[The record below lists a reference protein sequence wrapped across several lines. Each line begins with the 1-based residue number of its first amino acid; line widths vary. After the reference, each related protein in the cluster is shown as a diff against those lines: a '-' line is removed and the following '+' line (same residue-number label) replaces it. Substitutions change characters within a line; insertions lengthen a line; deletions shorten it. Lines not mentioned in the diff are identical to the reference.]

1 MKNTGTWNSD
11 LALWFVFIFFLPTFL
26 YMLANLCRLA
36 NSTTD
41 CQNVLPDVVGSDIIV
56 DTDYTAMANMQAELE
71 SVKQELSKLKTKRK
85 KSKTDQRDKI
95 IMQETATALN
105 KLGVQKSRANS
116 VVKNLCKERP
126 YNSSEDLLQD
136 AIVYIG

>member
-1 MKNTGTWNSD
+1 MENTGTWNSD